1 MKSLGKWAVVDE
13 ESMST
18 EPNAALYSIGATMI
32 DDLQVVD
39 RFYVNIDPQSCLDV
53 GLHQSKSTM
62 EWWAKQGKAAQDVLL
77 ANRVPLRQALQ
88 MWSDWIAKHGG
99 ESVRLMGNGPCA
111 DNLWL
116 NSAFKACGMKNPV
129 PYWNDIDHRTIN
141 WIGGAWLGLSK
152 DDVKFKGVKHHA
164 GDDAEHEAQH
174 AIMVLQRVR
183 EALVLRNAKQESEIM
198 RHIGAEEQPL
208 FNGAN
213 EAMNTK
219 QEFILNNITET
230 VRAGRVTGLVD
241 LAEQLSTVFDIAAT
255 GLTRAQY
262 AAADEPVVPLSKSGV
277 LNCEQQKE
285 LHDELKQID
294 NNVTYV
300 EREQPASPSFVQS
313 AVDALVLP
321 TEPTPIVEEPTLPT
335 DTPADDA
342 ERTYDDWGLPYSDEW
357 HVKTRSVNAPGQFK
371 RKPGTNEEEYAAY
384 MAAQV
389 SEAVAAGTFKGP
401 ENWAAAIG
409 LAKYLTPVK
418 LTAETIQPVVE
429 TVAEAVMPE
438 IVVPETAAPVLQ
450 QPVIG
455 ASAAAEIPDMNAVM
469 RAHMS
474 VCQTFGV
481 SDVRSKS
488 VLGHLNAANIMQV
501 PEDKRAWFVA
511 ACNAVVANADAI
523 KSDPSSEL
531 LKTVLDTVT
540 A

>member
-1 MKSLGKWAVVDE
+1 MSTLGTWAVIDE
-13 ESMST
+13 ESLST

-32 DDLQVVD
+32 KDLDIVD

-53 GLHQSKSTM
+53 GLHQSQSTM

-77 ANRVPLRQALQ
+77 TDRVPLRHALQ

-99 ESVRLMGNGPCA
+99 KSVRLMGNGPRA
-111 DNLWL
+111 DNQWL
-116 NSAFKACGMKNPV
+116 DSAYKACGMENPT
-129 PYWNDIDHRTIN
+129 PYWNDIDHRTLN
-141 WIGGAWLGLSK
+141 WIGGVWLGLSK

-183 EALVLRNAKQESEIM
+183 EALNARSVAEKSVTT
-198 RHIGAEEQPL
+198 GAK
-208 FNGAN
+208 AD
-213 EAMNTK
+213 MNSK

-230 VRAGRVTGLVD
+230 VRAGRVAGLVD
-241 LAEQLSTVFDIAAT
+241 LAEQLAQVYDIATTLTPHVLGSTVSENLPQPA
-255 GLTRAQY
+255 
-262 AAADEPVVPLSKSGV
+262 
-277 LNCEQQKE
+277 
-285 LHDELKQID
+285 ID

-300 EREQPASPSFVQS
+300 EREEPAAPTMVQS
-313 AVDALVLP
+313 AVESLVLP
-321 TEPTPIVEEPTLPT
+321 TEATEPTPIVEEQPTLEPM
-335 DTPADDA
+335 PADDA

-389 SEAVAAGTFKGP
+389 SDAIASGTFKGP

-409 LAKYLTPVK
+409 IAKYLNPVK

-438 IVVPETAAPVLQ
+438 IVVPETASPVLQ

-488 VLGHLNAANIMQV
+488 VLGHLDAANIMQV

-523 KSDPSSEL
+523 KSDASSEL

>member
-1 MKSLGKWAVVDE
+1 MTPRSLGTWAVIDE
-13 ESMST
+13 ESLST

-32 DDLQVVD
+32 KDLDIID

-53 GLHQSKSTM
+53 GLHQSQSTM
-62 EWWAKQGKAAQDVLL
+62 EWWAKQRKAAQDVLL
-77 ANRVPLRQALQ
+77 SDRVPLRQALQ

-99 ESVRLMGNGPCA
+99 KSVRLMGNGPRA
-111 DNLWL
+111 DNQWL
-116 NSAFKACGMKNPV
+116 DSAYKACGMENPT
-129 PYWNDIDHRTIN
+129 PYRNDIDHRTLN

-183 EALVLRNAKQESEIM
+183 QALETQHTKAAPAAK
-198 RHIGAEEQPL
+198 PL
-208 FNGAN
+208 FVTTGADMT
-213 EAMNTK
+213 ELKCEVVSVTTK

-230 VRAGRVTGLVD
+230 VRAGRVAGLVD
-241 LAEQLSTVFDIAAT
+241 LAEQLSQVYDIAADNVRSVT
-255 GLTRAQY
+255 PIGRVGLPSATIDA
-262 AAADEPVVPLSKSGV
+262 PVAPLSTNPP
-277 LNCEQQKE
+277 LIDTTPQQ
-285 LHDELKQID
+285 
-294 NNVTYV
+294 V
-300 EREQPASPSFVQS
+300 ES
-313 AVDALVLP
+313 LVLPTEP
-321 TEPTPIVEEPTLPT
+321 TEPTPIVEEQLTVPTLEPL
-335 DTPADDA
+335 PEAADDA
-342 ERTYDDWGLPYSDEW
+342 ERTHDDWGLPYSDEW

-384 MAAQV
+384 MVAQV
-389 SEAVAAGTFKGP
+389 SDAIASGTFKGP

-409 LAKYLTPVK
+409 IAKYLNPVK

-455 ASAAAEIPDMNAVM
+455 ASAASEIPDMNAVM

-488 VLGHLNAANIMQV
+488 VLGHLDAANIMQV

-523 KSDPSSEL
+523 KSDASSEL

>member
-1 MKSLGKWAVVDE
+1 MKTLGTWAVIDE
-13 ESMST
+13 ESLST

-32 DDLQVVD
+32 KDLDVVD

-62 EWWAKQGKAAQDVLL
+62 EWWVKQGKAAQDVLL
-77 ANRVPLRQALQ
+77 TDRVPLRQALQ

-99 ESVRLMGNGPCA
+99 KSVRLMGNGPRA
-111 DNLWL
+111 DNQWL
-116 NSAFKACGMKNPV
+116 DSAYKACGMENPT
-129 PYWNDIDHRTIN
+129 PYWNDIDHRTLN

-183 EALVLRNAKQESEIM
+183 DALTQL
-198 RHIGAEEQPL
+198 
-208 FNGAN
+208 NGAKATMT
-213 EAMNTK
+213 ELKCEVVSVTTK

-230 VRAGRVTGLVD
+230 VRAGRVAGLVD
-241 LAEQLSTVFDIAAT
+241 LAEQLSQVYDIASDNVRIEQVE
-255 GLTRAQY
+255 LPI
-262 AAADEPVVPLSKSGV
+262 AAPLIDTTPQQVESLVVPNLETIAAMAAEAED
-277 LNCEQQKE
+277 L
-285 LHDELKQID
+285 DE
-294 NNVTYV
+294 
-300 EREQPASPSFVQS
+300 ES
-313 AVDALVLP
+313 AAILGLQ
-321 TEPTPIVEEPTLPT
+321 PTPIVEEQLTLEPLPT
-335 DTPADDA
+335 ETPVDDA
-342 ERTYDDWGLPYSDEW
+342 ERTHDDWGLPYSDEW
-357 HVKTRSVNAPGQFK
+357 HVKTRSLNAPGQFK

-389 SEAVAAGTFKGP
+389 SEAIASGTFKGP

-409 LAKYLTPVK
+409 IAKYLNPVK

-488 VLGHLNAANIMQV
+488 VLGHLDAANIMQV

-523 KSDPSSEL
+523 KSDASSEL

>member
-1 MKSLGKWAVVDE
+1 MTPRSLGTWAVIDE
-13 ESMST
+13 ESLST
-18 EPNAALYSIGATMI
+18 EPNAALYSIGATMVK
-32 DDLQVVD
+32 DLDVVD

-53 GLHQSKSTM
+53 GLHQSQSTM

-77 ANRVPLRQALQ
+77 TDRVPLRQALQ

-99 ESVRLMGNGPCA
+99 KSVRLMGNGPRA
-111 DNLWL
+111 DNQWL
-116 NSAFKACGMKNPV
+116 DSAYKACGMENPT
-129 PYWNDIDHRTIN
+129 PYWNDIDHRTLN

-174 AIMVLQRVR
+174 AISVLQRVR
-183 EALVLRNAKQESEIM
+183 QALETQHTKSVTT
-198 RHIGAEEQPL
+198 GADMTTILPTIE
-208 FNGAN
+208 NRI
-213 EAMNTK
+213 TK
-219 QEFILNNITET
+219 HEFILNNISDA
-230 VRAGRVTGLVD
+230 VRNGQRDELVS
-241 LAEQLSTVFDIAAT
+241 LAMQLSHVFDIAAQDVSRFEKVDSPT
-255 GLTRAQY
+255 AT
-262 AAADEPVVPLSKSGV
+262 PVAPLSTNQP
-277 LNCEQQKE
+277 LIDTTPQQ
-285 LHDELKQID
+285 
-294 NNVTYV
+294 V
-300 EREQPASPSFVQS
+300 ES
-313 AVDALVLP
+313 LVLP
-321 TEPTPIVEEPTLPT
+321 TESTEPTPIVEEQLTVPTLEPL
-335 DTPADDA
+335 PDDA
-342 ERTYDDWGLPYSDEW
+342 ERTHDDWGLPYSDEW

-371 RKPGTNEEEYAAY
+371 RKHGTNEEEYAAY
-384 MAAQV
+384 MATQV
-389 SEAVAAGTFKGP
+389 SDAIASGTFEGP

-409 LAKYLTPVK
+409 IAKYLNPVK

-438 IVVPETAAPVLQ
+438 IVVPETAAPLLQ

-455 ASAAAEIPDMNAVM
+455 ASAASEIPDMNAVM

-488 VLGHLNAANIMQV
+488 VLGHLDAANIMQV

-523 KSDPSSEL
+523 KSDASSEL

>member
-1 MKSLGKWAVVDE
+1 MKTLGTWAVIDE
-13 ESMST
+13 ESLST
-18 EPNAALYSIGATMI
+18 EPNAALYSIGATMVK
-32 DDLQVVD
+32 DLDIVD

-53 GLHQSKSTM
+53 GLHQSQSTM

-77 ANRVPLRQALQ
+77 TDRVPLRQALQ

-99 ESVRLMGNGPCA
+99 KSVRLMGNGPRA
-111 DNLWL
+111 DNQWL
-116 NSAFKACGMKNPV
+116 DSAYKACGMENPT
-129 PYWNDIDHRTIN
+129 PYWNDIDHRTLN

-183 EALVLRNAKQESEIM
+183 QALVLRNAKQESEIL
-198 RHIGAEEQPL
+198 RHIGADEQSATT
-208 FNGAN
+208 GAT
-213 EAMNTK
+213 MNSK

-230 VRAGRVTGLVD
+230 VRAGRVVGLVD
-241 LAEQLSTVFDIAAT
+241 LAEQLSQVYDIAADNVRIEQVELPSAT
-255 GLTRAQY
+255 IDA
-262 AAADEPVVPLSKSGV
+262 PVAPLSTNQP
-277 LNCEQQKE
+277 LIDTTPQQ
-285 LHDELKQID
+285 
-294 NNVTYV
+294 VG
-300 EREQPASPSFVQS
+300 S
-313 AVDALVLP
+313 LVLP
-321 TEPTPIVEEPTLPT
+321 TESTEPTPIVEEKPTLEPLPT
-335 DTPADDA
+335 NASTADDA
-342 ERTYDDWGLPYSDEW
+342 ERTHDDWGLPYSDEW

-371 RKPGTNEEEYAAY
+371 RKPGTNEEEYATY

-389 SEAVAAGTFKGP
+389 SEAIASGTFKGP

-409 LAKYLTPVK
+409 IAKYLNPVK

-488 VLGHLNAANIMQV
+488 VLGHLDAANIMQI
-501 PEDKRAWFVA
+501 PENKRAWFVA

-523 KSDPSSEL
+523 KSDASSEL